1 MKSNL
6 GHTQMASGVAGV
18 IKTVL
23 AMRHGRVPA
32 SLHID
37 RPSSH
42 VEWSD
47 GAVELLTEAR
57 DWPDTGRPRRAGVS
71 SFGLSGTNA
80 HVVLEQGPGTPP
92 AAAPEE
98 GQALPVV
105 LSARTDE
112 ALRDQAARLLAVLDR
127 QPEPPLADLAFS
139 LATTRAALDRRAA
152 VSTADPADLRRAL
165 TALRDGL
172 PDAALVTGRPVGGG
186 LAFLFT
192 GQGSQYAGMGR
203 ELYRRYPVYAE
214 ALDAVLARRCSR
226 WRWRCSGWWSRGV
239 CGRTSW
245 WVIRWGSW
253 RPRTWPGCSR
263 WRTRARWWRPGRG

>member
-1 MKSNL
+1 M
-6 GHTQMASGVAGV
+6 
-18 IKTVL
+18 
-23 AMRHGRVPA
+23 
-32 SLHID
+32 
-37 RPSSH
+37 
-42 VEWSD
+42 
-47 GAVELLTEAR
+47 LTEAR

-80 HVVLEQGPGTPP
+80 HVVLEQGPGMPP

-152 VSTADPADLRRAL
+152 VSTADPVDLRRAL

-214 ALDAVLARRCSR
+214 ALDAVLARFDLVGPDPDGAGPDRRSRRRRRRCC
-226 WRWRCSGWWSRGV
+226 RC
-239 CGRTSW
+239 
-245 WVIRWGSW
+245 
-253 RPRTWPGCSR
+253 
-263 WRTRARWWRPGRG
+263 